1 MRVSFKHL
9 VFQIVLILSLFAPA
23 AKAADSLSDYLSAV
37 EGIAIDDLR
46 SSMLEIWAQGLNP
59 KKYWTDD
66 MELTY
71 QKGDSSNPI
80 FKDRAKRNFLAMLS
94 DLSVGSVDPAYIGPD
109 VKFDRKRFISA
120 RYLMALVNGSGQ
132 KAYLV
137 VSAMAPQNPPYEALK
152 MALQRVYPKCAD
164 GSWVA
169 LTPQKKPLK
178 LNSKNKVLVDLKKRL
193 AILGYRM
200 NSYDEVFDRD
210 VLAAI
215 NDIQWNLRW
224 TPDGVI
230 SPRGRTWNF
239 LNVSC
244 KDRVRQLQADM
255 EKMRWFPQS
264 FEERYIFIN
273 LAMAY
278 FGLVDKDPSAST
290 MMSFRT
296 INGRTERKSPTMRDS
311 LVTVILN
318 PFWVVPPTIF
328 VQDKVEEIKKL
339 PSWEVNQ
346 YFNSHNY
353 EVWNKNF
360 TRRLDPASINWWG
373 IDENSDVDIY
383 IRQRPN
389 YLNALGVVKFELT
402 NSFSIYLHDTNQR
415 ELFVQ
420 PNRLLS
426 SGCIRLE
433 RPLDLAEYLLRG
445 TEWTRPMIE
454 ATVAKPGQ
462 VMTKDTRIP
471 LKRPIPVYTA
481 YLTSLMSSD
490 GVIRFTEDSYG
501 QNKKIMQTMGAPF

>member
-1 MRVSFKHL
+1 MEVSFKRL
-9 VFQIVLILSLFAPA
+9 IFQFVLIVSLFVPT
-23 AKAADSLSDYLSAV
+23 AKAADSLADYISAV
-37 EGIAIDDLR
+37 DGITIDDLR
-46 SSMLEIWAQGLNP
+46 SSMLEIWSHGLNP

-66 MELTY
+66 MELAY
-71 QKGDSSNPI
+71 QKGSPNL
-80 FKDRAKRNFLAMLS
+80 KDRANRNFLAMLS
-94 DLSVGSVDPAYIGPD
+94 DLSVGSIDPGYMGPD
-109 VKFDRKRFISA
+109 VKFDRKKFISA

-137 VSAMAPQNPPYEALK
+137 ISAIAPQNPPYEALR
-152 MALQRVYPKCAD
+152 MALQRVYPRCAD
-164 GSWVA
+164 GGWVA

-178 LNSKNKVLVDLKKRL
+178 LNSKNKVIVDLKKRL
-193 AILGYRM
+193 AILGYRI
-200 NSYDEVFDRD
+200 NTYDEIFDRD
-210 VLAAI
+210 VQAAI

-224 TPDGVI
+224 SPDGVI
-230 SPRGRTWNF
+230 SPGGRTWNF

-264 FEERYIFIN
+264 FEDRYIFIN

-278 FGLVDKDPSAST
+278 FGLLDKDPSMMTA
-290 MMSFRT
+290 MSFRT

-339 PSWEVNQ
+339 PTWEVNQ

-360 TRRLDPASINWWG
+360 TRRLDPSSINWWG
-373 IDENSDVDIY
+373 IDETSDIDIY

-433 RPLDLAEYLLRG
+433 KPLDLAEYLLRG

-454 ATVAKPGQ
+454 ATIAKPGQ
-462 VMTKDTRIP
+462 VLSRDTRIP

-501 QNKKIMQTMGAPF
+501 QNKKIMQMMGAPF